1 MLSTASNHDDSAHL
15 QCMHGNAAGLVSSN
29 ERWRQVG
36 DFRPLGYPVAL
47 SVGGADRKS
56 QAVLWF
62 CEGEGR

>member
-1 MLSTASNHDDSAHL
+1 
-15 QCMHGNAAGLVSSN
+15 MHGNAAGLVSSN

-47 SVGGADRKS
+47 SLGGADRKS

-62 CEGEGR
+62 CEWENR